1 MGDIKVMVDGGKA
14 NAGPPLGPA
23 LAPLGVN
30 IGDVVAKINEKTEA
44 FSGMKVPVVVTIN
57 SNKSFDIKVGLPP
70 MSALIKKEVNAPKG
84 AANPKTDVVGNLTM
98 EQVLKVA
105 DMKDDVLNS
114 YNKKAAAKEAAKK
127 MRSEADK
134 KAAKI
139 EKEAAT
145 KADGVVNKAKT
156 ESGNLNR
163 TAKQQGD
170 KLIEKA
176 KNS

>member
-30 IGDVVAKINEKTEA
+30 IGNVVTKINEKTEA

-114 YNKKAAAKEAAKK
+114 YNKKSMAKEVVGTCCSMGVTVEGLNAKK
-127 MRSEADK
+127 ALKAIEAGKFDSK
-134 KAAKI
+134 F
-139 EKEAAT
+139 
-145 KADGVVNKAKT
+145 
-156 ESGNLNR
+156 
-163 TAKQQGD
+163 Q
-170 KLIEKA
+170 
-176 KNS
+176 